1 MLHKLMHNPVMTHLR
16 KPVHAEYAK
25 LLLRLVVGAV
35 FIYHGYPKLFGG
47 TAMTVEFFT
56 RIGIPMAAFFAPFV
70 GVVEFFGGLLLML
83 GLGTRLLGLA
93 LAFDM
98 AVAIVSVKLYMSWG
112 AGELELVLLVASLS
126 LMFSGAGAYSLD
138 AKMMK
143 RGMGEHDASLPM
155 AKA

>member
-1 MLHKLMHNPVMTHLR
+1 MHNPVMAHLR
-16 KPVHAEYAK
+16 KPMHAEVAK
-25 LLLRLVVGAV
+25 LLLRLIVGAV
-35 FIYHGYPKLFGG
+35 FVYHGYPKLFGG

-70 GVVEFFGGLLLML
+70 GVVELFGGLLLML
-83 GLGTRLLGLA
+83 GLGTRLWGLA

-112 AGELELVLLVASLS
+112 AGEFELILLVSSLS
-126 LMFSGAGAYSLD
+126 LMLSGAGAYSLD

-143 RGMGEHDASLPM
+143 KGLGEHDAAMPM
-155 AKA
+155 VKA